1 MEVVGKL
8 FGIFLLS
15 CTFGL
20 GTVYVLEKGYFSNVE
35 TEDIVIDTLIDES
48 LDVKKYRK
56 KLRDEYHEFHSD
68 QKLLDEI
75 DESSDSNIVWKSEY
89 SGTNSE

>member
-15 CTFGL
+15 CSFGV

-35 TEDIVIDTLIDES
+35 TQDIVISTPVDES
-48 LDVKKYRK
+48 LDIKKYRK

-68 QKLLDEI
+68 QKLIEEFDK
-75 DESSDSNIVWKSEY
+75 SGDSNIIWKSEY
-89 SGTNSE
+89 SGN

>member
-1 MEVVGKL
+1 MDVVGKL

-15 CTFGL
+15 CTFGI
-20 GTVYVLEKGYFSNVE
+20 GTIYVLEKGYFSGVE
-35 TEDIVIDTLIDES
+35 SEDIVIDTAIDES
-48 LDVKKYRK
+48 FDVKKYRK

-75 DESSDSNIVWKSEY
+75 ERTEDSNIIWKSEY
-89 SGTNSE
+89 SGNNSN